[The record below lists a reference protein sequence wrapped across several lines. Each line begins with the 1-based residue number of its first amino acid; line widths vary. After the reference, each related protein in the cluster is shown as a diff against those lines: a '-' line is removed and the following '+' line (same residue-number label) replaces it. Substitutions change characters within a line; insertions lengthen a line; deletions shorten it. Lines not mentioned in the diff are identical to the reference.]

1 MYWTIGCLLFNLNA
15 GVGQFGDTGQDKG
28 SSGHG
33 RQRHLTFLVNLNVM
47 LDKLNVEIIKAFL
60 PVTTCQY
67 NFNFSISNGVVS
79 RLFECGQFS
88 KYHHKIQ
95 ALFSFISFFLWGGA

>member
-1 MYWTIGCLLFNLNA
+1 MYWTIGCLLLNLNA

-47 LDKLNVEIIKAFL
+47 LDKLNVEIIYAFL
-60 PVTTCQY
+60 PVTTSQY

-79 RLFECGQFS
+79 RLFERNLTVKLGKFGTYTPYNTFS
-88 KYHHKIQ
+88 GC
-95 ALFSFISFFLWGGA
+95 A